1 LSLLADNADATLANT
16 AVVLQEQLAYCGIVL
31 SIELLDGIELENAIR
46 ARDFDLLAAYTR
58 PWRDPHELVRP
69 LLASDGY
76 ANQSGYDAPQ
86 VDGMIRGATMVSD
99 QDLR

>member
-1 LSLLADNADATLANT
+1 
-16 AVVLQEQLAYCGIVL
+16 
-31 SIELLDGIELENAIR
+31 SIELLDGIELENAVR

-76 ANQSGYDAPQ
+76 ANRSGYDAPQ

-99 QDLR
+99 QDLRREKYTELQDRVLEDVPIIVLFRPYYFDA